1 MEEGIDS
8 PTLQERLLKE
18 LLHKIGMR
26 KHNQLIGYLLMAL
39 QALMLVMAYTGTS
52 SAPQLFKQ
60 AGHFHPLFLHLPIAF
75 IVLLLPIALFSKKE
89 NHSIN
94 FLLPIFLHYTAIL
107 ATFTAILGLLAASS
121 NEYDA
126 STIFNHKWLSIG
138 TALFCHGLIYVHQY
152 FASNRKI
159 WISSVACTTLFMITG
174 SHFGG
179 SLTHGEN
186 YLSFENNQKEQSSFK
201 PLTDSTHVYNDVIN
215 TVLIN
220 KCLECH
226 NDKKSKGGLNLV
238 SYASFQKGGK
248 SGVAWVSG
256 DPDKSL
262 FIQRMLLAMD
272 DNKHMPPKGKAQ
284 LSGDEIFLFKQWVIR
299 KADRTLTYHS
309 LEINDTLRT
318 ILERIVS
325 SNSVKKEIKLYDFE
339 KASDSKIKELNSP
352 FRRILPIDVNSPA
365 LSVKFYLKEKFDIQ
379 LLEEC
384 KSISKQIIE
393 INLSNMPVDDKVF
406 PLLTSFE
413 HLEKL
418 NLNGT
423 LISGKSIE
431 VLKSIKTLEQISL
444 ANTAIEGIN
453 TEKLSGIPSLKYV
466 YLWNSKT
473 TVGDIQNLQKKYP
486 TIKWDSGYIPD
497 DKELLKLTPPAPVNI
512 DKMILD
518 PGETIALRHPLP
530 GAQIRYTL
538 DGTKPDSVNGSL
550 YTKPFPITGLTKL
563 NAVGASPGWLTS
575 EPSAYMYFLKG
586 IKIDSVSLI
595 NQPADK
601 YRAKGALA
609 LMDLNKGTVGNLNL
623 NWIGFRE
630 NTMKAAFHF
639 SEDKP
644 ISKIILS
651 LADNTG
657 AYVFPPEKIIIK
669 AGPDKDHTKII
680 GSLQPQQPTEQR
692 NASLIP
698 YTIDFQPAAY
708 RYIEVEAI
716 NVQRLPKWHPGK
728 KEKGWVFADEIF
740 FY

>member
-1 MEEGIDS
+1 
-8 PTLQERLLKE
+8 
-18 LLHKIGMR
+18 MR
-26 KHNQLIGYLLMAL
+26 KHNQIIGPLLMAL
-39 QALMLVMAYTGTS
+39 QALMLVMAFAGTT

-75 IVLLLPIALFSKKE
+75 ILLLLPIALISKKE
-89 NHSIN
+89 DGSIN
-94 FLLPIFLHYTAIL
+94 YLLPIFIHYTAIL
-107 ATFTAILGLLAASS
+107 ATVTAILGLLAASS
-121 NEYDA
+121 NEYDD
-126 STIFNHKWLSIG
+126 STLFNHKWLSIA
-138 TALFCHGLIYVHQY
+138 TAVFCHVLIYVHQQY
-152 FASNRKI
+152 ESNRKI
-159 WISSVACTTLFMITG
+159 WISSVVFTTLFMITG

-179 SLTHGEN
+179 SLTHGED
-186 YLSFENNQKEQSSFK
+186 YLSFENKQKKQNAFQ
-201 PLTDSTHVYNDVIN
+201 PLTDSSQVYNDVIN

-226 NDKKSKGGLNLV
+226 NDKKSKGGLNLA
-238 SYASFQKGGK
+238 SYASFEKGGK
-248 SGVAWVSG
+248 SGAAWISG

-284 LSGDEIFLFKQWVIR
+284 LSGDEIFLFKEWIIR
-299 KADRTLTYHS
+299 KADRTLKYHS
-309 LEINDTLRT
+309 LDINDTLRT

-325 SNSVKKEIKLYDFE
+325 SNSVKKETRQYDFE
-339 KASDSKIKELNSP
+339 KVSEDQIKGLNSP
-352 FRRILPIDVNSPA
+352 FRRILPVDASSPA
-365 LSVKFYLKEKFDIQ
+365 LAVKFYLKEKFDIQ

-384 KSISKQIIE
+384 KPISKQIIE

-406 PLLTSFE
+406 SLLSSFE
-413 HLEKL
+413 NLEKL

-423 LISGKSIE
+423 SISGNTIE
-431 VLKSIKTLEQISL
+431 VLKSNKSLAHISL
-444 ANTAIEGIN
+444 ANTAIEASN

-473 TVGDIQNLQKKYP
+473 TASDIQKLQKKYP
-486 TIKWDSGYIPD
+486 AIKWDIGYVPD
-497 DKELLKLTPPAPVNI
+497 DKELLKLTPPSPANI

-518 PGETIALRHPLP
+518 PGEMIELRHPLP
-530 GAQIRYTL
+530 GAQIKYTL
-538 DGTKPDSVNGSL
+538 DGTKPDSVNGVL
-550 YTKPFPITGLTKL
+550 YTKPFSITGLTKL
-563 NAVGASPGWLTS
+563 NAVGTSPGWLTS
-575 EPSAYMYFLKG
+575 EPSAYLYFLKG

-601 YRAKGALA
+601 YRAKGAVA

-630 NTMKAAFHF
+630 NTMKAAFYF
-639 SEDKP
+639 SQGKT
-644 ISKIILS
+644 ISKIVLS

-669 AGPDKDHTKII
+669 GGADKDHTKII
-680 GSLQPQQPTEQR
+680 GTLQPQQPSQQR

-698 YTIDFQPAAY
+698 YTIDFPPATY

-728 KEKGWVFADEIF
+728 KEKGWVFADELF